1 MLARPS
7 FFTDVSLFVAEEE
20 SGGRRGL
27 LLFRCWLL
35 LLCKTRFL
43 EDALLRGVLN
53 RNAMTLFFGCTGVL
67 VVLVVV
73 IVAAAAVVVVAVEF
87 V

>member
-7 FFTDVSLFVAEEE
+7 FFTVSLVVEEEE

-53 RNAMTLFFGCTGVL
+53 RNAMTLFFGCTGV
-67 VVLVVV
+67 VVV
-73 IVAAAAVVVVAVEF
+73 VVVVGGAVAAVVVAVEF